1 MNENKQ
7 IEEMARI
14 IRETCRR
21 VDESGKPIGFKC
33 LTCDWFDNKESVC
46 KSNFYKEGTEL
57 YNAGYRNVKDKVVL
71 STEDLKQMVRARRKC
86 VDNTAITT
94 RKKTAREIF
103 EKIREKLKGCP
114 EVIEES
120 YDLQNDDEY
129 FLNIEGYN
137 KEFTN
142 EIIEDLAKQYGVEVE
157 DESKM

>member
-1 MNENKQ
+1 MNEIENKE
-7 IEEMARI
+7 IEEMARAMCGLYHEI
-14 IRETCRR
+14 EGKYLCEEMNLRCRPCKHYERAET
-21 VDESGKPIGFKC
+21 
-33 LTCDWFDNKESVC
+33 
-46 KSNFYKEGTEL
+46 L

-103 EKIREKLKGCP
+103 EKIREKLKDCP

-157 DESKM
+157 